1 MANQPEASRSS
12 LRALEIFEAFREARR
27 PLSLSEAARLT
38 DMPVST
44 CHGVFRA
51 LEQRGYLY
59 FGSGRDAYPTR
70 KLWDLAHEI
79 NANDPIARR
88 LETSL
93 TQLRDDVDETVIL
106 GVRHGET
113 VLYLLVL
120 ESAKAI
126 RYSSR
131 AGEHK
136 PLHSSAIGKVMLGA
150 LSQPELE
157 DWFKGRALKK
167 VTDRTIVSASR
178 LKSEL
183 AESGARGFYTTR
195 GENVSDVV
203 AVAAPLQIGN
213 TTFGVAVAGPMQR
226 LEGKEPALGKKL
238 VRFIKTLEATG
249 NGNSESER

>member
-1 MANQPEASRSS
+1 MAANAEASRSS
-12 LRALEIFEAFREARR
+12 LRALEIFEAFRDARR

-38 DMPVST
+38 DMPIST

-70 KLWDLAHEI
+70 RLWDLAQQI
-79 NANDPIARR
+79 NAHDPVARR

-93 TQLRDDVDETVIL
+93 AQLRDEVDETIIL
-106 GVRHGET
+106 GVRHGDT

-120 ESAKAI
+120 ESAQAI

-136 PLHSSAIGKVMLGA
+136 PLYSSAIGKVMLGA
-150 LSQPELE
+150 MAPADLD
-157 DWFKGRALKK
+157 DWLRANALRK
-167 VTDRTIVSASR
+167 VTDRTIISAAR
-178 LKSEL
+178 LKADL
-183 AESGARGFYTTR
+183 ADAKARGYYTTH

-203 AVAAPLQIGN
+203 AIAAPLQIGN
-213 TTFGVAVAGPMQR
+213 STFGVAIAGPMQR
-226 LEGKEPALGKKL
+226 LADREAGLAKKL
-238 VRFIKTLEATG
+238 LRFLKSMETSVLPGT
-249 NGNSESER
+249 